1 MIYDKNVFRRDIRD
15 FLLVFRRVDRY
26 FEKCYLFFQFISSV
40 RHLRLS
46 SSSSSAG
53 RSKFVLSLR
62 SIWEVGPKMEM
73 CGPKAQT
80 KLHAPKQN

>member
-46 SSSSSAG
+46 SSSSSF
-53 RSKFVLSLR
+53 FVGG
-62 SIWEVGPKMEM
+62 SIKVRTQSPLNLGSGAQNGNVRAEGPD
-73 CGPKAQT
+73 
-80 KLHAPKQN
+80 